1 MSFFFFKNWDF
12 ILSDRGKQ
20 LEEELSRE
28 CHDLIY
34 LFVICKDFISV
45 FKKYLFGWARS
56 SLHHPES
63 FSWSMRNL
71 VP

>member
-34 LFVICKDFISV
+34 LLFVKILFQFLKNI
-45 FKKYLFGWARS
+45 YLAGPGLRCI
-56 SLHHPES
+56 
-63 FSWSMRNL
+63 MQNL
-71 VP
+71 LVGACGI